1 MISKR
6 FSIVSTC
13 NLCIDSISKFIKK
26 TKKLEGTEV
35 ERISLQGKAAI
46 SPEHKS

>member
-13 NLCIDSISKFIKK
+13 NLCIDSISKFINK
-26 TKKLEGTEV
+26 TK
-35 ERISLQGKAAI
+35 AAEKKNP
-46 SPEHKS
+46 SCKCKQCKCSR

>member
-13 NLCIDSISKFIKK
+13 NLCLETISKFINKQKVSDKK
-26 TKKLEGTEV
+26 NPNCKCKQCKCSG
-35 ERISLQGKAAI
+35 
-46 SPEHKS
+46 

>member
-26 TKKLEGTEV
+26 SKTVEKKNPGCKCKTCKCS
-35 ERISLQGKAAI
+35 R
-46 SPEHKS
+46 

>member
-1 MISKR
+1 VISKR

-26 TKKLEGTEV
+26 TKNV
-35 ERISLQGKAAI
+35 EKKNPNCKCKTCKCSR
-46 SPEHKS
+46 